1 MAEERQPG
9 TTQEKPGFSVKR
21 MIPLVILG
29 VGLILF
35 FVFGLNDYIT
45 QETLRDNREWLL
57 AKVADHAVLTALV
70 FMALYVVGVAFSL
83 PIGAVLTITGGFM
96 FGQIFGTLYVVSAA
110 TVGATCLFLA
120 AKTALGDVLRAKAG
134 PAIKSMEA
142 GFQENELSYLL
153 VLRLVPIFPFFI
165 VNLVPAFLGVS
176 LRTYL
181 LGTFFG
187 IMPGSFV
194 YVTVGAGI
202 GSIFD
207 QGKTLEL
214 GSVLTPE
221 TITALVGLA
230 VLALLPV
237 VYKKIKA
244 RKGAEDQA

>member
-1 MAEERQPG
+1 MAKEVQPESA
-9 TTQEKPGFSVKR
+9 QEKPGFSLKR
-21 MIPLVILG
+21 MIPLIILAI
-29 VGLILF
+29 GLVLF
-35 FVFGLNDYIT
+35 FVFDLDKYIT

-57 AKVADHAVLTALV
+57 GKVADHAVLTALV
-70 FMALYVVGVAFSL
+70 FMAIYVVGVAFSL

-96 FGQIFGTLYVVSAA
+96 FGQILGTLYVVSAA
-110 TVGATCLFLA
+110 TIGATCLFLA

-142 GFQENELSYLL
+142 GFRENELNYLL
-153 VLRLVPIFPFFI
+153 VLRLIPLFPFFV

-176 LRTYL
+176 LRNYL

-207 QGKTLEL
+207 K
-214 GSVLTPE
+214 
-221 TITALVGLA
+221 
-230 VLALLPV
+230 
-237 VYKKIKA
+237 
-244 RKGAEDQA
+244 